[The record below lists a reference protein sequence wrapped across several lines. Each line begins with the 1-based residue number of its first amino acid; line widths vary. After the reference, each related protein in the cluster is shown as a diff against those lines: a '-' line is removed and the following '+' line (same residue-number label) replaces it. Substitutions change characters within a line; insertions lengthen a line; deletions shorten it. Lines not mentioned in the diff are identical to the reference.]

1 MNLPL
6 ISVVLPVYNAEQYV
20 KDTIK
25 SILVQSYQN
34 FELIIINDGSTD
46 NSEEYIVQF
55 KDTRIKY
62 IKNEKNLKLIQTLN
76 LGLRLAKGKYI
87 ARIDADDIALP
98 NRFEKQIDFLENN
111 LEYGIVGSFA
121 ETFGSKKE
129 KLTFVQ
135 EDLEIRFAL
144 LTHNPFVH
152 SSVMIRNQILIK
164 NKLSFDLNQLH
175 VEDYDL
181 WIKIL
186 KYSKGKIL
194 PDSLIKYR
202 IHESQISVVH
212 NNIQEINTKKIQKKY
227 LTSLLPEFKDVDLL
241 FDIFHNQK
249 RTISDVILFLSN
261 IKSINLENIN
271 SFNKKLT
278 KTLIKK
284 AKNKIIDAKKITH
297 KELLILFKYRN
308 EFTIKQKI
316 VLLTKL
322 NF

>member
-1 MNLPL
+1 MNSPL

-25 SILVQSYQN
+25 SILIQSYQN

-76 LGLRLAKGKYI
+76 LGLSVAKGKYI

-194 PDSLIKYR
+194 PDILIKYR

-212 NNIQEINTKKIQKKY
+212 NNIQEINTKKIQKYY

-249 RTISDVILFLSN
+249 RTIADVILFLSN
-261 IKSINLENIN
+261 IKSISLENIN
-271 SFNKKLT
+271 TLSKKLT

-284 AKNKIIDAKKITH
+284 AINKIIDTKKITH

>member
-76 LGLRLAKGKYI
+76 LGLSLAKGKYI

-111 LEYGIVGSFA
+111 MEYGIVGSFA
-121 ETFGSKKE
+121 KTFGSEKI
-129 KLTFVQ
+129 KLTFVE
-135 EDLEIRFAL
+135 EDLDIRYAL

-194 PDSLIKYR
+194 PDILIKYR

-212 NNIQEINTKKIQKKY
+212 NNIQEINTKKTQKDY
-227 LTSLLPEFKDVDLL
+227 LTSLLPEFKEVDLL

-261 IKSINLENIN
+261 IKSISLENIN
-271 SFNKKLT
+271 SLNKKLT
-278 KTLIKK
+278 KTLIKN
-284 AKNKIIDAKKITH
+284 AKNKIISAEKITF
-297 KELLILFKYRN
+297 KELLKLFKYRN
-308 EFTIKQKI
+308 EFTFIQKL
-316 VLLTKL
+316 VFLTKL
-322 NF
+322 NR

>member
-6 ISVVLPVYNAEQYV
+6 ISIVLPVYNAEQYV

-25 SILVQSYQN
+25 SILIQSYQN

-76 LGLRLAKGKYI
+76 LGLSVAKGKYI

-194 PDSLIKYR
+194 PNILIKYR

-212 NNIQEINTKKIQKKY
+212 NNIQEINTKKIQKDY
-227 LTSLLPEFKDVDLL
+227 LTSLLPEFKEVDLL

-261 IKSINLENIN
+261 IKSISLENIN
-271 SFNKKLT
+271 TLNKKLT

-284 AKNKIIDAKKITH
+284 AKNKIIDAKKITR

>member
-1 MNLPL
+1 MNSPL

-25 SILVQSYQN
+25 SILIQSYQN

-76 LGLRLAKGKYI
+76 LGLSVAKGKYI

-194 PDSLIKYR
+194 PNILIKYR

-212 NNIQEINTKKIQKKY
+212 NNIQEINTKKIQKNY
-227 LTSLLPEFKDVDLL
+227 LTSLLPEFKEVDLL

-249 RTISDVILFLSN
+249 RTISDVILFLSK
-261 IKSINLENIN
+261 IKSISLENIN
-271 SFNKKLT
+271 TLNKKLT

-284 AKNKIIDAKKITH
+284 AKNKIIDAKKITR